1 MNFTHVYYL
10 GENETLLKHSDL
22 RYRLSSEVTEGLY
35 EVHMAHKQFTHD
47 IPKQLGFF
55 VLQYA
60 KLRMLEFYYDCLD
73 NYMNREDYELCQMD
87 TDSIYFATS

>member
-1 MNFTHVYYL
+1 
-10 GENETLLKHSDL
+10 
-22 RYRLSSEVTEGLY
+22 
-35 EVHMAHKQFTHD
+35 MAHKKVTHD

-73 NYMNREDYELCQMD
+73 YYMNRDDYELCQMD
-87 TDSIYFATS
+87 TDSIYLLFLQNYLNPVWKATLLFLW